1 MKRIGKQE
9 LRCCFCLNDEEE
21 DMILL
26 TKILLECVDGF
37 ENWGFDSLI
46 RSKEGSEIN
55 PEIYAAVREV
65 FKMTNFRRTLNDVM
79 LAKYPGIDGCNH
91 LAYVE

>member
-1 MKRIGKQE
+1 MKRIQKPE
-9 LRCCFCLNDEEE
+9 PRCCFCMNDEEE

-26 TKILLECVDGF
+26 AKILLECVDGF
-37 ENWGFDSLI
+37 ESWGFEALV
-46 RSKEGSEIN
+46 RSREGSEIN